1 MIFKDYQYQRPDMV
15 EIKSQFE
22 KLLADFQA
30 AAEAET
36 QNNIIEQIN
45 ALRHNVESMF
55 KLVQIRYSIDTRDAF
70 YEAENNYV
78 DEQQPVYSG
87 LVTDFY
93 KVLLASPHRAQL
105 VERWGEQLFDIAE
118 CLLKTF
124 SPEVLPLLQR
134 ENKLVSEHRKLL
146 ANAKIDYNGE
156 VYNLQQMAP
165 FMQSPDRTTRKEAS
179 RCYMGFFEE
188 NEATIDRVYDD
199 MVKVRHEI
207 AVKLGFTNYV
217 ELGYARLGRTDYG
230 AAEVAGY
237 RQQVLE
243 AVVPLATAL
252 KKRQQKRIALDELK
266 YYDEVFEFPTG
277 NPTPKGSV
285 EHLVELA
292 QNMYRELSPETG
304 EFFDFMVDSEL
315 LELEAKQGKSGGG
328 YCEFIDNH
336 KAPFIFANF
345 NGTAADVD
353 TLTHEAGHA
362 FQVYSSRNYELP
374 EYVWP
379 TFEACEIHSMS
390 MEFITW
396 PWMQHFFKEDT
407 EKFKF
412 AHLAGAITF
421 IPYGVTVDEFQHF
434 VYENPTATPA
444 ERKAAWRDI
453 ERKYL
458 PHRDYDGNDL
468 LERGGFWYRQS
479 HIFGMPFYYIDYTLA
494 EVCALQFW
502 YKSQHDKANA
512 WQDYLRLCQAGGT
525 QSFLKLVKLAN
536 LQNPFVNGTINQVMK
551 PVSQWLDDAEF

>member
-15 EIKSQFE
+15 EVKSQFE

-30 AAEAET
+30 ADDAQT

-45 ALRHNVESMF
+45 KLRHDVESMF
-55 KLVQIRYSIDTRDAF
+55 KLVQIRYSIDTRDTF

-93 KVLLASPHRAQL
+93 KVLLASPHRVQL

-146 ANAKIDYNGE
+146 ANAKINYNGE

-165 FMQSPDRTTRKEAS
+165 FMQSPDRATRQEAS

-188 NEATIDRVYDD
+188 NEATIDRIYDD

-207 AVKLGFTNYV
+207 AIKLGFANYV

-230 AAEVAGY
+230 ATEVAGY
-237 RQQVLE
+237 RQQVLD

-252 KKRQQKRIALDELK
+252 KKRQQKRIAVDELK

-304 EFFDFMVDSEL
+304 QFFDFMVDSEL

-328 YCEFIDNH
+328 YCEFIDNY

-379 TFEACEIHSMS
+379 TLEACEIHSMS

-458 PHRDYDGNDL
+458 PHRDYDDNDL

-494 EVCALQFW
+494 QVCALQFW
-502 YKSQHDKANA
+502 HKSQHDRVNA

-525 QSFLKLVKLAN
+525 QSFLKLVQLAN
-536 LQNPFVNGTINQVMK
+536 LQNPFVNGTINSVMQ
-551 PVSQWLDDAEF
+551 PVSQWLDDAAF